1 MQPDESGPATGLQRF
16 KMGQWIRCA
25 PFEKRLHIDIIEADD
40 DRAVLDMPFPIVFAQ
55 GAGLVHGGALV
66 G

>member
-25 PFEKRLHIDIIEADD
+25 PFEKRLHIDIIEDD
-40 DRAVLDMPFPIVFAQ
+40 DRAVLEMPFLIEFAQ
-55 GAGLVHGGALV
+55 GAGLVYGGALV